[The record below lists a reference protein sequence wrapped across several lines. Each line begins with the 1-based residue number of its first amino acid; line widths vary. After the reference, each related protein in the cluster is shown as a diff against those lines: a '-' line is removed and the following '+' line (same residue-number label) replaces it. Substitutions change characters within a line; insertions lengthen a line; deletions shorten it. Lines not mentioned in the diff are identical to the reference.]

1 MRITLRGPARKF
13 NSVQTSFSWI
23 CGVGT
28 AAPRSTMD
36 ALFFLSGRRDIHSE
50 EEDDDDEDDPWET
63 SDGGAICFH
72 FS

>member
-1 MRITLRGPARKF
+1 
-13 NSVQTSFSWI
+13 
-23 CGVGT
+23 
-28 AAPRSTMD
+28 MD

-50 EEDDDDEDDPWET
+50 EDDDDDEDDPWET